1 MTHLGLGSYQTARGE
16 KRIVITGMSVL
27 TTLADTLD
35 DFHAALMAGRSGLGP
50 WKNPLYAGCCSRI
63 GGDLF
68 PYDREGRLDAL
79 RKRLP
84 DEAFRRL
91 RRQVRNSP
99 DAAVTALFVAAEA
112 FVGAG
117 LFGVADGRRMGAILA
132 GHYLYD
138 LYKWDNWQA
147 YAVDPDD
154 MDVSLGIKEI
164 DTDAL
169 GCITD
174 VLGIF
179 GPAYGV
185 GGACAAGN
193 IGIRAGLDA
202 IRHHGADVMAV
213 VSGCHELTPASL
225 SSLAKLGAIALEGP
239 GGNAARASR
248 PFDAARNGFVPASG
262 AASIILESLE
272 HATARGATPLA
283 EVLGVGV
290 TNSGSRS
297 PTPVEEPMA
306 WAMEQALAEANID
319 KTAIGYL
326 ATHATSTPL
335 GDLAEARAIVR
346 VFGNHAPDLK
356 VNALKS
362 MLGHL
367 MASSVLVETVAAV
380 LQLRSGWLYPSINI
394 DRLDPD
400 IGLEVCAN
408 RAVPRR
414 VDALMKNAFGFGG
427 VNTACV
433 LARCDGEY
441 SDAEPLE
448 PGPCNRK
455 GRRA

>member
-1 MTHLGLGSYQTARGE
+1 MTHPGLGSYQTARGE

-63 GGDLF
+63 GGDLS
-68 PYDREGRLDAL
+68 PYDREGRLSAL

-91 RRQVRNSP
+91 RRLVRNSP
-99 DAAVTALFVAAEA
+99 DTAVTALFVAAEA
-112 FVGAG
+112 FAGAG

-138 LYKWDNWQA
+138 LYKWANWQA
-147 YAVDPDD
+147 YAADPDD
-154 MDVSLGIKEI
+154 MDVSLGVKEI
-164 DTDAL
+164 DSDAL
-169 GCITD
+169 GCITG

-193 IGIRAGLDA
+193 LGIRAAMDA
-202 IRHHGADVMAV
+202 IRYHGAEAMVV
-213 VSGCHELTPASL
+213 VSGCHDLTPASL
-225 SSLAKLGAIALEGP
+225 HSLARLGAIALEGVEGDP
-239 GGNAARASR
+239 ARASR
-248 PFDAARNGFVPASG
+248 PFDAARHGFVPASG
-262 AASIILESLE
+262 AAALALESLE
-272 HATARGATPLA
+272 QAASRGATPLA

-290 TNSGSRS
+290 TNSASRS
-297 PTPVEEPMA
+297 PTPVEEPMV
-306 WAMEQALAEANID
+306 WAMEQALAEAGID
-319 KTAIGYL
+319 KTAIGYV
-326 ATHATSTPL
+326 AAHATSTSL
-335 GDLAEARAIVR
+335 GDLAEARAIAR
-346 VFGNHAPDLK
+346 VFGNHAPSLH

-400 IGLEVCAN
+400 IGLAICAN
-408 RAVPRR
+408 RAAPCR

-433 LARCDGEY
+433 LARCDGEP
-441 SDAEPLE
+441 AGAAPLS
-448 PGPCNRK
+448 P
-455 GRRA
+455 

>member
-1 MTHLGLGSYQTARGE
+1 MTQPGFGSFQTARGE
-16 KRIVITGMSVL
+16 KRVVITGMSVL

-35 DFHAALMAGRSGLGP
+35 DFHAALLAGRSGLGT

-68 PYDREGRLDAL
+68 PCDKEGRLAAL
-79 RKRLP
+79 RRRLP

-91 RRQVRNSP
+91 RRLVRNSP
-99 DAAVTALFVAAEA
+99 DAAVAALFVAVEA
-112 FVGAG
+112 FAGAG

-138 LYKWDNWQA
+138 LYKWANWQA
-147 YAVDPDD
+147 YAAAPDE

-164 DTDAL
+164 DADAL
-169 GCITD
+169 GCIAE

-202 IRHHGADVMAV
+202 VRHHGVDVVAV
-213 VSGCHELTPASL
+213 ASGCHELTPASL

-239 GGNAARASR
+239 GGEPARASR

-262 AASIILESLE
+262 AAAIILESLE
-272 HATARGATPLA
+272 HAAARGAAPLA
-283 EVLGVGV
+283 EVLGVGA

-297 PTPVEEPMA
+297 PTPVEEPMV
-306 WAMEQALAEANID
+306 WAMEQALAEAGID
-319 KTAIGYL
+319 KTAIGYV
-326 ATHATSTPL
+326 AAHAASTPL
-335 GDLAEARAIVR
+335 GDLAEARAIAR
-346 VFGNHAPDLK
+346 AFGNHAPSLQ

-400 IGLEVCAN
+400 IDLAVCAN
-408 RAVPRR
+408 RAVPCR

-433 LARCDGEY
+433 LARCDDARA
-441 SDAEPLE
+441 DAEPLA
-448 PGPCNRK
+448 PGPCNKK